1 MSIFA
6 TMNIIVK
13 IVNTYSYMKAYTLT
27 QTRNKHGE
35 VFDKATVEPVLIT
48 KQQRPSHVIMS
59 VEAYEGLIARLKELE
74 DNNLGKMAEEAVSK
88 SQMVGVDKFTT
99 ALEHLAHGEA

>member
-1 MSIFA
+1 
-6 TMNIIVK
+6 
-13 IVNTYSYMKAYTLT
+13 MKTYTLT
-27 QTRNKHGE
+27 ETRNRHGE
-35 VFDKATVEPVLIT
+35 VFDKATVEPVLVT

-74 DNNLGKMAEEAVSK
+74 DNSLGKMAEEAVSK

-99 ALEHLAHGEA
+99 ALEHLANGKA